1 MRASAIRSLF
11 FAVAMG
17 IAVTPS
23 LSVHAQTLAAPV
35 ESPNPAVREN
45 GTPLTFA
52 VASVRRNITGTGS
65 CDPEH
70 FMILPDG
77 FHMANCPL
85 LAVLFFAEVPSDGT
99 TLGFSTSGRTVGAP
113 EWMSSEKYDIEAR
126 LEEADRA
133 AWQNPTAQKKMFP
146 TLLHALLE
154 ERCKLAVHRELR
166 ERPVYDL
173 VIAKNGPKLSS
184 AESTLPADILAK
196 HPGVGVVP
204 GSGGMFAVGVG
215 GSMAL
220 YGVSMRTLS
229 TVLSNRAGR
238 LVVDKTGL
246 TGLYDIHLDA
256 PEPHTD
262 ETGSY
267 IFTMLQE
274 KFGLKLVSAK
284 EQVETLVIDHI
295 ERPSEN

>member
-1 MRASAIRSLF
+1 MHASAIRSLF

-146 TLLHALLE
+146 TLLQALLE

-166 ERPVYDL
+166 VRPVYDL

-196 HPGVGVVP
+196 HPDVGVVP

-274 KFGLKLVSAK
+274 QFGLKLVSAK

>member
-1 MRASAIRSLF
+1 MHASAIRSLF

-146 TLLHALLE
+146 TLLQALLE

-166 ERPVYDL
+166 VRPVYDL

-204 GSGGMFAVGVG
+204 GSGGMFAVGAG

-274 KFGLKLVSAK
+274 QFGLKLVSAK